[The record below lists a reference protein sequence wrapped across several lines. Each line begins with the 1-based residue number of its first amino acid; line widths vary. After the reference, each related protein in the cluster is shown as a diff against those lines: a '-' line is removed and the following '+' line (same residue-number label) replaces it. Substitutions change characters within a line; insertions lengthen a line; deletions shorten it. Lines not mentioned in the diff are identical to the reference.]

1 LRETFKKG
9 ERLTGKDAIATLF
22 RDGVRMR
29 AEPFKVVWRFSESP
43 EPEPVRILII
53 VPKSLFP
60 RAVDRNLIRR
70 RIREAYRKT
79 KGELP
84 ETMTSLNRTLYLA
97 ISYQESQILD
107 YKEITGKIIV
117 LLHRLNERIKKSTG

>member
-1 LRETFKKG
+1 MRETFKKG

-22 RDGVRMR
+22 RDGARMR
-29 AEPFKVVWRFSESP
+29 AEPFKVAWLLSESP
-43 EPEPVRILII
+43 DLEPVRVLII

-70 RIREAYRKT
+70 RIREAYRKN
-79 KGELP
+79 KGDLP

-97 ISYQESQILD
+97 ISYQERQILD
-107 YKEITGKIIV
+107 FKEITGKIIV
-117 LLHRLNERIKKSTG
+117 LLHRLHERIKKSTG